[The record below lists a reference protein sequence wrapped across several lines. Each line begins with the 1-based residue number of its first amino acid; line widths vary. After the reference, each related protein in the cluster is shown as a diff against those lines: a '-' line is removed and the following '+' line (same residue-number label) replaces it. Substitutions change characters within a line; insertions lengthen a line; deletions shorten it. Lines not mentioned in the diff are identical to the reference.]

1 MSGSP
6 FFGMTGLEQVITQK
20 AVCADH
26 LPSASHVTLA
36 PFPLSLACGEH
47 LKEHFLPNVCP
58 SGQSGN
64 KKTVISHK
72 IGKRLTI
79 ESPNKV
85 VVYN

>member
-1 MSGSP
+1 
-6 FFGMTGLEQVITQK
+6 MTGLEQVITQN

-36 PFPLSLACGEH
+36 SFPLSLACGEH

-58 SGQSGN
+58 SGQSRN
-64 KKTVISHK
+64 KKTVISQK
-72 IGKRLTI
+72 IGKRLKI

-85 VVYN
+85 VCN